1 MRCTK
6 INGSSRNNPY
16 TRYENTPTKAIFC
29 DLNDG
34 ETMMTLFDG
43 SVGWGTLAL
52 LIVCLTIAL
61 SFEFVNGFHDTANA
75 VATVIYTKSLKPWVA
90 VIWSGFMNFL
100 GVLLGGA
107 AVAFSIVHLLPVD
120 LLINIGNKAGLLM
133 VLSLLIAAIAWNFG
147 TWYLG
152 LPASSS
158 HALIGSIIGVG
169 LASSLFSGHGFG
181 SGVNWSKAQQV
192 GLSLLISPLVGFL
205 LAGGLLLLSKV
216 LLKNRSLY
224 EEPRGDQ
231 PPPLWIRVILFL
243 TCTGVSFA
251 HGSNDGQKGVG
262 LIMLILIGILPTHY
276 AINTNFDA
284 AEVSRTLAGIQQVE
298 PILARS
304 GGDTARAVI
313 DDLMQIRTAMSDPS
327 GMKSLLPQA
336 RVDLRNLVLRGDDGL
351 GQFEK
356 ARAAFLSPADKEV
369 IKQLRSQMRG
379 VVDFIVTWVIVAVA
393 LALGIGT
400 TVGWRRVVVTVGE
413 KIGKTHLSYAQGAS
427 AELVAM
433 TTIAAADIFGLPV
446 STTHVLSSGV
456 AGTMAANLS
465 GLQLRTLRNIALAW
479 VLTLPVTIL
488 LAGAL
493 FAGTA
498 RGALKQIGARPT
510 VPSRPE
516 RVLPKLE

>member
-1 MRCTK
+1 
-6 INGSSRNNPY
+6 
-16 TRYENTPTKAIFC
+16 
-29 DLNDG
+29 
-34 ETMMTLFDG
+34 MTLFDG

-52 LIVCLTIAL
+52 LFVCLAIAL

-90 VIWSGFMNFL
+90 VIWSGSMNFL

-120 LLINIGNKAGLLM
+120 LLINIGRKAGLLM
-133 VLSLLIAAIAWNFG
+133 VLSLLVAAILWNFG
-147 TWYLG
+147 TWYFG

-158 HALIGSIIGVG
+158 HALIGSILGVG
-169 LASSLFSGHGFG
+169 LASSIFSGHGFG
-181 SGVNWSKAQQV
+181 SGVNWGKAQQV

-205 LAGGLLLLSKV
+205 LAGGLLLLSKE

-224 EEPRGDQ
+224 KEPRGDQ
-231 PPPLWIRVILFL
+231 PPPMWIRAILFL

-276 AINTNFDA
+276 AVNTKFDA
-284 AEVSRTLAGIQQVE
+284 AEAGKTLASIQKVE
-298 PILARS
+298 PILARA
-304 GGDTARAVI
+304 GGDAERAVTG
-313 DDLMQIRTAMSDPS
+313 DLTQIREVLSDTA
-327 GMKSLLPQA
+327 GLKNLTPQA
-336 RVDLRNLVLRGDDGL
+336 RIDLRNRVLRADDQL
-351 GQFEK
+351 GQFEN
-356 ARAAFLSPADKEV
+356 AQAAFLSPADKEALE
-369 IKQLRSQMRG
+369 QLRSQMRG
-379 VVDFIVTWVIVAVA
+379 VVDFVVTWVIVAVA
-393 LALGIGT
+393 LALGVGT
-400 TVGWRRVVVTVGE
+400 TVGWKRVVVTVGE

-433 TTIAAADIFGLPV
+433 TTIAAADLFGLPV

-456 AGTMAANLS
+456 AGTMAANMS
-465 GLQLRTLRNIALAW
+465 GLQMRTIRNIALAW
-479 VLTLPVTIL
+479 ALTLPVTML

-498 RGALKQIGARPT
+498 RGALKEIGAHPAT
-510 VPSRPE
+510 PPRPE

>member
-1 MRCTK
+1 M
-6 INGSSRNNPY
+6 S
-16 TRYENTPTKAIFC
+16 
-29 DLNDG
+29 
-34 ETMMTLFDG
+34 LFDG

-52 LIVCLTIAL
+52 LFVCLTIAL

-90 VIWSGFMNFL
+90 VIWSGGMNFL

-120 LLINIGNKAGLLM
+120 LLINIGRKAGLLM
-133 VLSLLIAAIAWNFG
+133 VLSLLMAAILWNIG
-147 TWYLG
+147 TWYFG
-152 LPASSS
+152 LPSSSS
-158 HALIGSIIGVG
+158 HALIGSILGVG
-169 LASSLFSGHGFG
+169 LASSLYSGQGFG
-181 SGVNWSKAQQV
+181 SGVNWTKAQQV
-192 GLSLLISPLVGFL
+192 GLSLLISPLVGFM
-205 LAGGLLLLSKV
+205 LAGGLLRLSKA
-216 LLKNRSLY
+216 LLKNRRLY

-231 PPPLWIRVILFL
+231 PPPLWIRAILFL

-276 AINTNFDA
+276 AINTNFGA
-284 AEVSRTLAGIQQVE
+284 AEAGKTLAGIEQVE
-298 PILARS
+298 RVLARCD
-304 GGDTARAVI
+304 GDSARALTE
-313 DDLMQIRTAMSDPS
+313 DLTRIRASLSQTAE
-327 GMKSLLPQA
+327 MKSLSPDA
-336 RVDLRNLVLRGDDGL
+336 RIDLRNIVLRADDQL

-356 ARAAFLSPADKEV
+356 AQTAFLSPADREALN
-369 IKQLRSQMRG
+369 QLRTQMRG
-379 VVDFIVTWVIVAVA
+379 MVDFVVTWVIVAVA

-400 TVGWRRVVVTVGE
+400 TVGWKRVVVTVGE

-433 TTIAAADIFGLPV
+433 TTIAGADIFGLPV

-456 AGTMAANLS
+456 AGTMAANMS
-465 GLQLRTLRNIALAW
+465 GLQMRTIRNLALAW
-479 VLTLPVTIL
+479 VLTLPVTML

-498 RGALKQIGARPT
+498 RGALKEIGAPRSAAP
-510 VPSRPE
+510 RPE

>member
-1 MRCTK
+1 MS
-6 INGSSRNNPY
+6 I
-16 TRYENTPTKAIFC
+16 
-29 DLNDG
+29 
-34 ETMMTLFDG
+34 FDG
-43 SVGWGTLAL
+43 SVGWGMLAL
-52 LIVCLTIAL
+52 LFICLTIAIA
-61 SFEFVNGFHDTANA
+61 FEFVNGFHDTANA

-90 VIWSGFMNFL
+90 VIWSGLMNFL

-120 LLINIGNKAGLLM
+120 LLINIGSKAGLLM
-133 VLSLLIAAIAWNFG
+133 VLSLLISAIIWNFG
-147 TWYLG
+147 TWYFG

-181 SGVNWSKAQQV
+181 SGVNWPKAQQV
-192 GLSLLISPLVGFL
+192 GFSLLISPLVGFL
-205 LAGGLLLLSKV
+205 LAGGLLLLSKT

-224 EEPRGDQ
+224 EEPRSDQ
-231 PPPLWIRVILFL
+231 PPPLWIRAILFL

-276 AINTNFDA
+276 AINTRLGP
-284 AEVSRTLAGIQQVE
+284 AEVGKTLADIEQVE
-298 PILARS
+298 SILARS
-304 GGDTARAVI
+304 GGEATRAVS
-313 DDLMQIRTAMSDPS
+313 DDLSQIRTVLSDTG
-327 GMKSLLPQA
+327 GMKSLSPQA
-336 RVDLRNLVLRGDDGL
+336 RIDLRSLVLRADEEL
-351 GQFEK
+351 GQLEK
-356 ARAAFLSPADKEV
+356 EQIIFQSQADKEAL
-369 IKQLRSQMRG
+369 KQLRSQMRG
-379 VVDFIVTWVIVAVA
+379 VVDFVVTWVIVAVA

-400 TVGWRRVVVTVGE
+400 TVGWKRVVVTVGE
-413 KIGKTHLSYAQGAS
+413 RIGKTHLSYAQGAS

-433 TTIAAADIFGLPV
+433 STIASADIFGLPV

-465 GLQLRTLRNIALAW
+465 GLQMRTIRNIAAAW
-479 VLTLPVTIL
+479 LLTLPVTIL

-493 FAGTA
+493 FATTA
-498 RGALKQIGARPT
+498 RGALKQIAAPPP
-510 VPSRPE
+510 VAPRPE

>member
-1 MRCTK
+1 
-6 INGSSRNNPY
+6 
-16 TRYENTPTKAIFC
+16 
-29 DLNDG
+29 
-34 ETMMTLFDG
+34 MTFFDG

-52 LIVCLTIAL
+52 LFVCLAIAL

-90 VIWSGFMNFL
+90 VIWSGSMNFL

-120 LLINIGNKAGLLM
+120 LLINIGRKAGLLM
-133 VLSLLIAAIAWNFG
+133 VLSLLVAAILWNFG
-147 TWYLG
+147 TWYFG

-158 HALIGSIIGVG
+158 HALIGSILGVG
-169 LASSLFSGHGFG
+169 LASSIFSGHGFG
-181 SGVNWSKAQQV
+181 SGVNWTKAQQV

-205 LAGGLLLLSKV
+205 LAGGLLLLSKE

-231 PPPLWIRVILFL
+231 LPPMWIRAILFL

-276 AINTNFDA
+276 AINTKFDA
-284 AEVSRTLAGIQQVE
+284 AEVGRTLADIQQVE
-298 PILARS
+298 PIFARA
-304 GGDTARAVI
+304 GGDEARAVT
-313 DDLMQIRTAMSDPS
+313 DDLTQIRDVLSDTA
-327 GMKSLLPQA
+327 GLNSLSRQA
-336 RVDLRNLVLRGDDGL
+336 RIDLRNRVLRADDQL
-351 GQFEK
+351 GQFEN
-356 ARAAFLSPADKEV
+356 AQAAFLSPADKEALE
-369 IKQLRSQMRG
+369 QLRSQMRG
-379 VVDFIVTWVIVAVA
+379 VVDFVVTWVIVAFA
-393 LALGIGT
+393 LALGVGT
-400 TVGWRRVVVTVGE
+400 TVGWKRVVVTVGE

-465 GLQLRTLRNIALAW
+465 GLQMRTLRNIALAW
-479 VLTLPVTIL
+479 ALTLPVTML

-493 FAGTA
+493 FAVTA
-498 RGALKQIGARPT
+498 RAALKEIGAPP
-510 VPSRPE
+510 VVQPRPE

>member
-1 MRCTK
+1 
-6 INGSSRNNPY
+6 
-16 TRYENTPTKAIFC
+16 
-29 DLNDG
+29 
-34 ETMMTLFDG
+34 MMTIFDG
-43 SVGWGTLAL
+43 SVGWSTLAL
-52 LIVCLTIAL
+52 LIICLTIAL

-75 VATVIYTKSLKPWVA
+75 VATVIYTKSMKPWMA
-90 VIWSGFMNFL
+90 VIWSGLMNFL

-120 LLINIGNKAGLLM
+120 LLINIGKNAGLLM
-133 VLSLLIAAIAWNFG
+133 VLSLLIAAITWNFG
-147 TWYLG
+147 TWYFG

-169 LASSLFSGHGFG
+169 LASSLFSDRGFG
-181 SGVNWSKAQQV
+181 SGVNWSKAEQV
-192 GLSLLISPLVGFL
+192 GLSLLISPMVGFL
-205 LAGGLLLLSKV
+205 LAGGLLLLSKA
-216 LLKNRSLY
+216 LLKNHRLY
-224 EEPRGDQ
+224 KEPEGDQ
-231 PPPLWIRVILFL
+231 PPPLWIRAILFL

-284 AEVSRTLAGIQQVE
+284 AEVGRTLACIQQVE
-298 PILARS
+298 SILTQS
-304 GGDTARAVI
+304 DGDVRRTVT
-313 DDLMQIRTAMSDPS
+313 DDLMQIRTVMSDVS
-327 GMKSLLPQA
+327 GMKNLSPQA
-336 RVDLRNLVLRGDDGL
+336 RIDLRNCVLRADDGL

-356 ARAAFLSPADKEV
+356 AQAVLLSPADKEA
-369 IKQLRSQMRG
+369 IKQLRSRMRG
-379 VVDFIVTWVIVAVA
+379 VVDFVVTWVIVAVA

-400 TVGWRRVVVTVGE
+400 TVGWKRVVVTVGE

-433 TTIAAADIFGLPV
+433 TTIATADIFGLPV

-465 GLQLRTLRNIALAW
+465 GLQLRTIRNIALAW
-479 VLTLPVTIL
+479 ALTLPVTML

-498 RGALKQIGARPT
+498 RGALKEIGAPP
-510 VPSRPE
+510 VVSPRPE

>member
-1 MRCTK
+1 M
-6 INGSSRNNPY
+6 
-16 TRYENTPTKAIFC
+16 EF
-29 DLNDG
+29 
-34 ETMMTLFDG
+34 FDG

-52 LIVCLTIAL
+52 LIICLAIAL

-90 VIWSGFMNFL
+90 VIWSGLMNFL
-100 GVLLGGA
+100 GVLLGGV

-120 LLINIGNKAGLLM
+120 LLINIGAKAGLLM

-147 TWYLG
+147 TWYFG
-152 LPASSS
+152 LPSSSS

-169 LASSLFSGHGFG
+169 LASSLYSAHGFG

-205 LAGGLLLLSKV
+205 LAGGLLLLSKTV
-216 LLKNRSLY
+216 LKNRSLY

-231 PPPLWIRVILFL
+231 PPPLWVRAILLL

-251 HGSNDGQKGVG
+251 HGSNDGQKGIG
-262 LIMLILIGILPTHY
+262 LIMLILIGILPAHY
-276 AINTNFDA
+276 AINTRLDA
-284 AEVSRTLAGIQQVE
+284 AEVGKTLAGIQQVE
-298 PILARS
+298 PILTRS
-304 GGDTARAVI
+304 GGEVKNALT
-313 DDLMQIRTAMSDPS
+313 DDLMKIRSVMSDT
-327 GMKSLLPQA
+327 GGIKSLSPQA
-336 RVDLRNLVLRGDDGL
+336 RIDLRKLVLRADDEL

-356 ARAAFLSPADKEV
+356 ANTTYLPPADKEI

-379 VVDFIVTWVIVAVA
+379 VVDLVVTWVIVAVA

-400 TVGWRRVVVTVGE
+400 TVGWKRVVVTVGE
-413 KIGKTHLSYAQGAS
+413 RIGKTHLTYAQGAS
-427 AELVAM
+427 AEFVAM
-433 TTIAAADIFGLPV
+433 STIASADIFGLPV

-456 AGTMAANLS
+456 AGTMAANMS
-465 GLQLRTLRNIALAW
+465 GLQLRTIHNIALAW

-498 RGALKQIGARPT
+498 RGALKEMGAPPT
-510 VPSRPE
+510 VQPRPE
-516 RVLPKLE
+516 RVLPRLE

>member
-1 MRCTK
+1 
-6 INGSSRNNPY
+6 
-16 TRYENTPTKAIFC
+16 
-29 DLNDG
+29 
-34 ETMMTLFDG
+34 MTLFDG

-52 LIVCLTIAL
+52 LFVCLAIAL

-75 VATVIYTKSLKPWVA
+75 VATVIYTKALKPWVA
-90 VIWSGFMNFL
+90 VIWSGSMNFL

-120 LLINIGNKAGLLM
+120 LLINIGRKAGLLM
-133 VLSLLIAAIAWNFG
+133 VLSLLVAAILWNFG
-147 TWYLG
+147 TWYFG

-158 HALIGSIIGVG
+158 HALIGSILGVG

-181 SGVNWSKAQQV
+181 SGVNWTKAQQV

-205 LAGGLLLLSKV
+205 LAGGLLLLSKE

-231 PPPLWIRVILFL
+231 PPPMWIRAILFL

-276 AINTNFDA
+276 AINTKFDA
-284 AEVSRTLAGIQQVE
+284 ADAGKTLASIQKVE
-298 PILARS
+298 PILARA
-304 GGDTARAVI
+304 GGDAARAVT
-313 DDLMQIRTAMSDPS
+313 DDITRIREVLRDTA
-327 GMKSLLPQA
+327 GLKSLSPQA
-336 RVDLRNLVLRGDDGL
+336 RIDLRNCILRADEGL
-351 GQFEK
+351 GEFENTQ
-356 ARAAFLSPADKEV
+356 AAFLSPADKVALE
-369 IKQLRSQMRG
+369 QLRSQMRG
-379 VVDFIVTWVIVAVA
+379 VVDFVVTWVIVAVA
-393 LALGIGT
+393 LALGVGT
-400 TVGWRRVVVTVGE
+400 TVGWKRVVITVGE
-413 KIGKTHLSYAQGAS
+413 KIGKAHLSYAQGAS

-456 AGTMAANLS
+456 AGTMAANMS
-465 GLQLRTLRNIALAW
+465 GLQMRTIRNIALAW
-479 VLTLPVTIL
+479 ALTLPVTML

-498 RGALKQIGARPT
+498 RGALKEMGASPV
-510 VPSRPE
+510 VPPRQE

>member
-1 MRCTK
+1 
-6 INGSSRNNPY
+6 
-16 TRYENTPTKAIFC
+16 
-29 DLNDG
+29 
-34 ETMMTLFDG
+34 MTFFDG
-43 SVGWGTLAL
+43 SVEWGTLAL
-52 LIVCLTIAL
+52 LLVCLVIAL

-90 VIWSGFMNFL
+90 VIWSGSMNFL

-120 LLINIGNKAGLLM
+120 LLINVGKKAGLLM
-133 VLSLLIAAIAWNFG
+133 VLSLLVTAIAWNFG
-147 TWYLG
+147 TWYFG

-158 HALIGSIIGVG
+158 HALIGSILGVG

-181 SGVNWSKAQQV
+181 SGVNWTKAQQV

-205 LAGGLLLLSKV
+205 VAGGLLLLSKE
-216 LLKNRSLY
+216 LLKNRRLF

-231 PPPLWIRVILFL
+231 PPPLWIRAILFL

-284 AEVSRTLAGIQQVE
+284 AEAAKAVAGIQQVQT
-298 PILARS
+298 IIARS
-304 GGDTARAVI
+304 GGSDTRNMTEDLTQIGAV
-313 DDLMQIRTAMSDPS
+313 LSDAAGLKGQS
-327 GMKSLLPQA
+327 SQT
-336 RVDLRNLVLRGDDGL
+336 RIDLRNRVLRADDRL
-351 GQFEK
+351 GEFEK
-356 ARAAFLSPADKEV
+356 AQAAFMSPDDKNA
-369 IKQLRSQMRG
+369 IDQLRSRMRG
-379 VVDFIVTWVIVAVA
+379 VVDFVAPWVIVAVA
-393 LALGIGT
+393 IALGIGT
-400 TVGWRRVVVTVGE
+400 TVGWKRVVVTVGE

-427 AELVAM
+427 AEIVAM
-433 TTIAAADIFGLPV
+433 TTIAAGDIFGLPV

-465 GLQLRTLRNIALAW
+465 GLQMRTIRNIALAW
-479 VLTLPVTIL
+479 VLTLPVTMF

-498 RGALKQIGARPT
+498 RGALKEIGAQPT
-510 VPSRPE
+510 VPPRPE

>member
-1 MRCTK
+1 
-6 INGSSRNNPY
+6 
-16 TRYENTPTKAIFC
+16 
-29 DLNDG
+29 
-34 ETMMTLFDG
+34 MTFFDG

-52 LIVCLTIAL
+52 LFVCLTIAL

-90 VIWSGFMNFL
+90 VIWSGMMNFL
-100 GVLLGGA
+100 GVLLGGV

-120 LLINIGNKAGLLM
+120 LLINIGKKAGLLM

-147 TWYLG
+147 TWYFG

-158 HALIGSIIGVG
+158 HALIGSILGVG
-169 LASSLFSGHGFG
+169 LASSIFSGHGFG
-181 SGVNWSKAQQV
+181 SGVNWTKAQQV
-192 GLSLLISPLVGFL
+192 GLSLLISPLIGFL
-205 LAGGLLLLSKV
+205 VAGGLLLLSKAA
-216 LLKNRSLY
+216 LKNRSLY
-224 EEPRGDQ
+224 EEPKGDQ
-231 PPPLWIRVILFL
+231 PPPLWIRAILFL

-284 AEVSRTLAGIQQVE
+284 AEAGKALAGIQQVQT
-298 PILARS
+298 ILARS
-304 GGDTARAVI
+304 GGDEARAASE
-313 DDLMQIRTAMSDPS
+313 DLTQIRAVLSDAA
-327 GMKSLLPQA
+327 GLKSLSPQA
-336 RVDLRNLVLRGDDGL
+336 RIDLRNHALRADDRL

-356 ARAAFLSPADKEV
+356 SHATSLSPVDKETL
-369 IKQLRSQMRG
+369 KQLRSQIRD
-379 VVDFIVTWVIVAVA
+379 VVDFVVTWVIVAVA

-400 TVGWRRVVVTVGE
+400 TVGWKRVVITVGE
-413 KIGKTHLSYAQGAS
+413 KIGKAHLSYAQGAS

-433 TTIAAADIFGLPV
+433 TTIAAADILGLPV

-465 GLQLRTLRNIALAW
+465 GLQMRTIRNIALAW
-479 VLTLPVTIL
+479 ALTLPVTML

-498 RGALKQIGARPT
+498 RGALKEIGAPPA
-510 VPSRPE
+510 VSPRPE

>member
-1 MRCTK
+1 M
-6 INGSSRNNPY
+6 
-16 TRYENTPTKAIFC
+16 A
-29 DLNDG
+29 
-34 ETMMTLFDG
+34 LFDG

-52 LIVCLTIAL
+52 LILCLAIAL
-61 SFEFVNGFHDTANA
+61 GFEFVNGFHDTANA

-90 VIWSGFMNFL
+90 VIWSGLMNFL

-120 LLINIGNKAGLLM
+120 LLINIGKHAGLLM

-147 TWYLG
+147 TWYFG

-169 LASSLFSGHGFG
+169 LASSLFSSQGFG

-192 GLSLLISPLVGFL
+192 GMSLLISPLVGFL
-205 LAGGLLLLSKV
+205 LAGGLLLLSKT
-216 LLKNRSLY
+216 LLKNRKLY
-224 EEPRGDQ
+224 QEPEGDH
-231 PPPLWIRVILFL
+231 PPPLWIRAILFL

-276 AINTNFDA
+276 AINTNFNST
-284 AEVSRTLAGIQQVE
+284 EVDKTVACIQRVE
-298 PILARS
+298 PILGRTAGA
-304 GGDTARAVI
+304 GGDATSTVTDELVR
-313 DDLMQIRTAMSDPS
+313 IRTVLRDAA
-327 GMKSLLPQA
+327 GMNNLSPQA
-336 RVDLRNLVLRGDDGL
+336 RIELRNLVLRADDDL

-356 ARAAFLSPADKEV
+356 DQTAFLSPAEKEA
-369 IKQLRSQMRG
+369 IKQLRSQMHG
-379 VVDFIVTWVIVAVA
+379 VVDFVVTWVIVAVA

-400 TVGWRRVVVTVGE
+400 TVGWKRVVVTVGE
-413 KIGKTHLSYAQGAS
+413 RIGKTHLSYAQGAS

-433 TTIAAADIFGLPV
+433 TTLATADIFGLPV

-465 GLQLRTLRNIALAW
+465 GLQLRTIRNIALAW

-493 FAGTA
+493 FAGSA
-498 RGALKQIGARPT
+498 RGALRELGAQPALQPRQ
-510 VPSRPE
+510 E